1 MNDKNKDK
9 TMIKI
14 KLIVPKL
21 LSSNQNLKGNTQMLN
36 LEYND
41 PVTVEQ
47 VLKDAQIKTQFLGF
61 MVMDGKKNINKK
73 YLIEKSCEIK
83 LYLLMAGG

>member
-1 MNDKNKDK
+1 MNDENKDK

>member
-1 MNDKNKDK
+1 MNDENKDK
-9 TMIKI
+9 TMIKM

>member
-1 MNDKNKDK
+1 
-9 TMIKI
+9 
-14 KLIVPKL
+14 
-21 LSSNQNLKGNTQMLN
+21 MLN